1 MYLIKFIKNSI
12 PIVFG
17 ILFIITC
24 LTLSVLAF
32 LGNPP
37 FKKKSNEL
45 GILYML
51 LFLFGFYFGMLIG
64 NFISSL
70 LDMCIQDKSKII
82 LIIPETTK
90 WIHDDN
96 DIKKQIQTTKYIDF

>member
-1 MYLIKFIKNSI
+1 MYLIKCIKNSI

-32 LGNPP
+32 LGKLP

-45 GILYML
+45 GILFML

-64 NFISSL
+64 NFISGF
-70 LDMCIQDKSKII
+70 LDMCISDKSKII

-90 WIHDDN
+90 RIHNN
-96 DIKKQIQTTKYIDF
+96 DIKKQIQNTKYIDF